1 MAVAFKA
8 PVKDIVFGYEVV
20 ETYDI
25 ISKIPAFSDFNED
38 IVIPTMEECAKFAEE
53 VLAPINAI
61 GDQQGATIKDGK
73 VTMPKE
79 FVDAYKS
86 FSEAG
91 WASIS
96 LPSEIGGGGMPIAL
110 SGGTLEIL
118 STANLAFGLAPGL
131 AAGAISAINFH
142 GSEDQKAKFL
152 PKLVSGEW
160 TGTMN
165 LSEPQS
171 GSDLGTITTKAEPQ
185 EDGTYKITGTKV
197 WITFG
202 EHDLT
207 DNIIHLVLAK
217 IPGSPEGTKG
227 ISMFIVPKVMVN
239 EDGSLGEDNNVSCIS
254 IEEKLGIHASPTC
267 VMEYDGSVGYLVG
280 EENRGLNYMF
290 TMMNEARVWV
300 GGQGLASA
308 SGALQGAAQ
317 YARDRVQGRP
327 VGMSKEDAKNSTII
341 DHADVRRMLMT
352 IKAYVDAMRYL
363 MYDNQLMMDLEY
375 FAEDE
380 ETKAFGEERCGIL
393 TPVTKAWVS
402 DLGVEL
408 SSVAIQV
415 YGGMGYVEET
425 GVAQYLRDSRIAP
438 IYEGTNGIQA
448 LDLMF
453 RKLPLDNGQAMQ
465 RLLDDVNKVVE
476 EMKGEDDVVASMAEK
491 LETEVA
497 KLSEITMWLGSKMLE
512 GELVDA
518 SAGATP
524 YLKMFGQVLG
534 GYYMGKAAILANK
547 KHKET
552 NDDFY
557 ADKLTLCNFYMEQ
570 LLPLASGY
578 ASSITAGKDDL
589 FAMKAENF

>member
-1 MAVAFKA
+1 MAVAYKA
-8 PVKDIVFGYEVV
+8 PVKDIVFGYEVIDSYNV
-20 ETYDI
+20 LN
-25 ISKIPAFSDFNED
+25 KIAAFSDFSAD
-38 IVIPTMEECAKFAEE
+38 IVVPTMEECAKFSEE

-61 GDQQGATIKDGK
+61 GDQQGATIENGL
-73 VTMPKE
+73 VTMPEE
-79 FVDAYKS
+79 FVDAYKK
-86 FSEAG
+86 FSDAG

-96 LPSEIGGGGMPIAL
+96 LPEDIGGGGMPITL

-131 AAGAISAINFH
+131 SAGAISAINFH
-142 GSEDQKAKFL
+142 GSQEQKDKFL

-185 EDGTYKITGTKV
+185 EDGTYKVTGTKV

-202 EHDLT
+202 EHNMT
-207 DNIIHLVLAK
+207 ENIVHLVLAK
-217 IPGSPEGTKG
+217 VPGSPEGTKG
-227 ISMFIVPKVMVN
+227 ISMFIVPKFIIN
-239 EDGSLGEDNNVSCIS
+239 DDGSLGENNNVSCIS

-280 EENRGLNYMF
+280 EENRGLTYMF

-300 GGQGLASA
+300 GGQGLACA

-327 VGMSKEDAKNSTII
+327 VGMSKEDAKSSTIM
-341 DHADVRRMLMT
+341 DHADVRRMLLT

-363 MYDNQLMMDLEY
+363 MYDNQLMLDLEY
-375 FAEDE
+375 FGEGE
-380 ETKAFGEERCGIL
+380 LKEFGEERCGIL
-393 TPVTKAWVS
+393 TPITKAWIS

-408 SSVAIQV
+408 SSIAIQV

-425 GVAQYLRDSRIAP
+425 GVAQYLRDARIAP

-448 LDLMF
+448 LDLIF
-453 RKLPLDNGQAMQ
+453 RKLPLDSGQAMQ
-465 RLLDDVNKVVE
+465 RLLGDVNSVID
-476 EMKGEDDVVASMAEK
+476 EMSQAGDVLSSMSEK
-491 LETEVA
+491 LKVEVD
-497 KLSEITMWLGSKMLE
+497 KLSEVTLWLGSKMLE

-518 SAGATP
+518 SAGASP
-524 YLKMFGQVLG
+524 YIKMFGQVLG
-534 GYYMGKAAILANK
+534 GYYMGKAALLATK
-547 KHKET
+547 KYEET
-552 NDDFY
+552 GDEYYAEKITLSKFY
-557 ADKLTLCNFYMEQ
+557 IEQ

-578 ASSITAGKDDL
+578 ASAVTAGKEDL
-589 FAMKAENF
+589 YNIKAENF

>member
-1 MAVAFKA
+1 MAVSYKA
-8 PVKDIVFGYEVV
+8 PVKDIVFGYEVIDSYNV
-20 ETYDI
+20 LN
-25 ISKIPAFSDFNED
+25 KIAAFSDFSED
-38 IVIPTMEECAKFAEE
+38 VVVPTMEECAKFSEE

-61 GDQQGATIKDGK
+61 GDQQGATIDNGV
-73 VTMPKE
+73 VTMPEE
-79 FVDAYKS
+79 FVDAYKK
-86 FSEAG
+86 FSDAG

-96 LPSEIGGGGMPIAL
+96 LPEEIGGGGMPITL

-131 AAGAISAINFH
+131 SAGAISAINFH
-142 GSEDQKAKFL
+142 GSQEQKDKFL

-171 GSDLGTITTKAEPQ
+171 GSDLGTITTKAEAQ
-185 EDGTYKITGTKV
+185 EDGTYKVTGTKV

-202 EHDLT
+202 EHNMT
-207 DNIIHLVLAK
+207 ENIIHLVLAK
-217 IPGSPEGTKG
+217 VPGSPEGTKG
-227 ISMFIVPKVMVN
+227 ISMFIVPKFIVN
-239 EDGSLGEDNNVSCIS
+239 DDGSLGEDNNVSCIS

-280 EENRGLNYMF
+280 EENRGLTYMF

-300 GGQGLASA
+300 GGQGLACA

-327 VGMSKEDAKNSTII
+327 VGMSKEDAKNSTIM
-341 DHADVRRMLMT
+341 DHADVRRMLLT

-363 MYDNQLMMDLEY
+363 MYDNQLMLDLEY
-375 FAEDE
+375 FGEGE
-380 ETKAFGEERCGIL
+380 LKEFGEERCGIL
-393 TPVTKAWVS
+393 TPITKAWIS

-408 SSVAIQV
+408 SSIAIQV

-425 GVAQYLRDSRIAP
+425 GVAQYLRDARIAP

-448 LDLMF
+448 LDLIF
-453 RKLPLDNGQAMQ
+453 RKLPLDSGQAMQ
-465 RLLDDVNKVVE
+465 RLLGDVNGVIE
-476 EMKGEDDVVASMAEK
+476 EMSQAGDVLSSMSEK
-491 LETEVA
+491 LKVEVD
-497 KLSEITMWLGSKMLE
+497 KLSEVTLWLGSKMLE

-518 SAGATP
+518 SAGASP
-524 YLKMFGQVLG
+524 YIKMFGQVLG
-534 GYYMGKAAILANK
+534 GYYMGKAALLATK
-547 KHKET
+547 KYEET
-552 NDDFY
+552 GDEYYAEKITLSKFY
-557 ADKLTLCNFYMEQ
+557 IEQ

-578 ASSITAGKDDL
+578 ASAVTAGKEDL
-589 FAMKAENF
+589 YNIKAENF

>member
-1 MAVAFKA
+1 MAVPYKA
-8 PVKDIVFGYEVV
+8 PVKDIVFGYEVIDSYNV
-20 ETYDI
+20 LNK
-25 ISKIPAFSDFNED
+25 ISEFSDFSED
-38 IVIPTMEECAKFAEE
+38 IVIPTMEECAKFSEE

-61 GDQQGATIKDGK
+61 GDQQGASIENGN
-73 VTMPKE
+73 VTMPDE
-79 FVDAYKS
+79 FVDAYKK
-86 FSEAG
+86 FIEAG

-96 LPSEIGGGGMPIAL
+96 LPEEIGGGGMPITL

-131 AAGAISAINFH
+131 SAGAISAINFH
-142 GSEDQKAKFL
+142 GNQEQKDKFL
-152 PKLVSGEW
+152 PKLVSGQW

-171 GSDLGTITTKAEPQ
+171 GSDLGTITTKAEKQ
-185 EDGTYKITGTKV
+185 DDGTYKVTGTKV

-202 EHDLT
+202 EHNMT
-207 DNIIHLVLAK
+207 ENIIHLVLAK
-217 IPGSPEGTKG
+217 VPGSPEGTKG

-239 EDGSLGEDNNVSCIS
+239 DDGSLGDNNNVSCIS

-300 GGQGLASA
+300 GGQGLACA
-308 SGALQGAAQ
+308 SGALQGASQ

-327 VGMSKEDAKNSTII
+327 VGMSKEDAKKSTII
-341 DHADVRRMLMT
+341 DHADVRRMLIT
-352 IKAYVDAMRYL
+352 IKSYVDAMRYL
-363 MYDNQLMMDLEY
+363 MYDNQLMLDLEY
-375 FAEDE
+375 FAEGE
-380 ETKAFGEERCGIL
+380 LKEFGEERCGIL
-393 TPVTKAWVS
+393 TPITKAWIS

-465 RLLDDVNKVVE
+465 RLLADVNKVIDEMNEGGEVLSDMAQKLKVE
-476 EMKGEDDVVASMAEK
+476 VDR
-491 LETEVA
+491 
-497 KLSEITMWLGSKMLE
+497 LSEITLWLGSKMLE

-534 GYYMGKAAILANK
+534 GYYMGKAAILATK
-547 KHKET
+547 KLEET
-552 NDDFY
+552 GDEYYNEKITLSKFY
-557 ADKLTLCNFYMEQ
+557 IEQ

-578 ASSITAGKDDL
+578 ASSVTAGKDDL
-589 FAMKAENF
+589 FNIKAESF